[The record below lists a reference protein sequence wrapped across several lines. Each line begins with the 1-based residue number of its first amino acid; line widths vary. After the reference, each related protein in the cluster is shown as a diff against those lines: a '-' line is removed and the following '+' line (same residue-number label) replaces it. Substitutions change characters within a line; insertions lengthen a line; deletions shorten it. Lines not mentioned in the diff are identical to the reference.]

1 MEKEDVA
8 ESFPGTVAIIDDK
21 VNNTLLHPNYRRYGI
36 GKCDGYEYF
45 VTRLLARLS
54 SGRTHFLTRKHV
66 KLISV
71 VSNLMSI

>member
-45 VTRLLARLS
+45 VTQLLARLS
-54 SGRTHFLTRKHV
+54 PGRTRFCTRKHV
-66 KLISV
+66 KVISV
-71 VSNLMSI
+71 LSNLMSI